1 MWVRDEFTQGRTH
14 MLSDKAIQAAKARE
28 RPYKL
33 ADGGGLTLL
42 VKPNGSKLW
51 RFRYR
56 YDGRE
61 KMLGL
66 GSYPDTGAK
75 LAREKR
81 EEARKLLAEGL
92 DPSRSRQ
99 AEKAARNNT
108 FEAVSREWLAL
119 QEDRL
124 APATY
129 EKAVWTLT
137 TLVFPYLGTHPIH
150 KITAGDVLK
159 VLKRI
164 EGRGLRETAHR
175 TRQRISQVCRY
186 AVVTERATHDV
197 TLSLR
202 GALAAVVTTNHAA
215 ITEPAEI
222 GELLRSIEAY
232 KGQAVTW
239 SALRIAP
246 LVFVRPGELRHA
258 EWSEFNLEGED
269 PQWRIPA
276 AKMKMREQHIVPL
289 SKQAVKILEE
299 LKSLTGHGRY
309 LFPAL
314 TTTTRCMSENT
325 INLALR
331 RMGYAHDEMTGHGF
345 RSLASTCLNE
355 QGYHPDLIELQ
366 LAHAERNQVRAAYN
380 KAQRLPERRKMMQ
393 AWADYLDGLRE
404 DADAVP
410 IRLTG

>member
-1 MWVRDEFTQGRTH
+1 M
-14 MLSDKAIQAAKARE
+14 
-28 RPYKL
+28 
-33 ADGGGLTLL
+33 
-42 VKPNGSKLW
+42 
-51 RFRYR
+51 
-56 YDGRE
+56 
-61 KMLGL
+61 
-66 GSYPDTGAK
+66 
-75 LAREKR
+75 
-81 EEARKLLAEGL
+81 
-92 DPSRSRQ
+92 
-99 AEKAARNNT
+99 
-108 FEAVSREWLAL
+108 
-119 QEDRL
+119 
-124 APATY
+124 
-129 EKAVWTLT
+129 
-137 TLVFPYLGTHPIH
+137 
-150 KITAGDVLK
+150 
-159 VLKRI
+159 
-164 EGRGLRETAHR
+164 
-175 TRQRISQVCRY
+175 
-186 AVVTERATHDV
+186 

-239 SALRIAP
+239 LALRIAP

-331 RMGYAHDEMTGHGF
+331 RMGYAHDEMTAMDFDHW
-345 RSLASTCLNE
+345 RLLA
-355 QGYHPDLIELQ
+355 
-366 LAHAERNQVRAAYN
+366 
-380 KAQRLPERRKMMQ
+380 
-393 AWADYLDGLRE
+393 
-404 DADAVP
+404 
-410 IRLTG
+410 

>member
-1 MWVRDEFTQGRTH
+1 
-14 MLSDKAIQAAKARE
+14 MLTDKAIQAAKPRV

-33 ADGGGLTLL
+33 ADGRGLTLL
-42 VKPNGSKLW
+42 VNPLGSKLW

-66 GSYPDTGAK
+66 GSYPDTSAK
-75 LAREKR
+75 MAREKR
-81 EEARKLLAEGL
+81 EEARKLLAEGA

-99 AEKAARNNT
+99 TEKAARSNT
-108 FEAVSREWLAL
+108 FEGVSREWLAL
-119 QEDRL
+119 QMHRL
-124 APATY
+124 ADNTFA
-129 EKAVWTLT
+129 KAVWTLE
-137 TLVFPYLGTHPIH
+137 TLVFPHLGSQPMH

-164 EGRGLRETAHR
+164 EGRGLGETAHR

-186 AVVTERATHDV
+186 AVVTERAPIDV
-197 TLSLR
+197 TASLR
-202 GALAAVVTTNHAA
+202 GALAPVVTTNHAA
-215 ITEPAEI
+215 ITEPARI
-222 GELLRSIEAY
+222 GELLRSIEGY

-239 SALRIAP
+239 CALRIAP

-258 EWSEFNLEGED
+258 EWSEFELEGED
-269 PQWRIPA
+269 PKWRIPA
-276 AKMKMREQHIVPL
+276 AKMKMRDQHIVPL
-289 SKQAVKILEE
+289 SKQVVKILEE

-325 INLALR
+325 VNLALR
-331 RMGYAHDEMTGHGF
+331 RMGYSNEEMTGHGF

-366 LAHAERNQVRAAYN
+366 LAHRERNQARAAYN

-393 AWADYLDGLRE
+393 AWADYLDSLRE
-404 DADAVP
+404 DTSSAASHKVERETFGDKA
-410 IRLTG
+410 LHL